1 METSIQYPTSA
12 KPLMISRNRVPELF
26 PGLNPKTLANMFS
39 EGRGPRAYKVGRKI
53 FYRVDELEDWLTTY
67 PVLTNLEKE

>member
-1 METSIQYPTSA
+1 METSTQCSTNT
-12 KPLMISRNRVPELF
+12 KPLMVSRNRVPELF

-53 FYRVDELEDWLTTY
+53 FYRVDELEGWLTTH
-67 PVLTNLEKE
+67 PVRTNFEKE